1 MLSGIER
8 KQRKKKNTGWGEE
21 IFGGRSVLIV
31 MIIVTDY
38 EVINISTYK
47 IPYRN
52 LLCMKYSFK
61 NAVSFKVIRQ

>member
-8 KQRKKKNTGWGEE
+8 KQRKKNTGWGEEE

-31 MIIVTDY
+31 TIIVTDY

-61 NAVSFKVIRQ
+61 TAVSFKVIRQ